1 MIRAQTRLVA
11 DEAMFYAIVPGA
23 DRRGGSRRPAGLV
36 VSLSRIIGGETCDRL
51 DVTLM
56 DVSPNGIGLRS
67 PVPLDRGG
75 IYKLDLRAA
84 DSIYIRINR
93 SRRRFDDTYDVGAR
107 CM

>member
-1 MIRAQTRLVA
+1 MIDTGPRLAA

-23 DRRGGSRRPAGLV
+23 DRRAGSRRPAGLA
-36 VSLSRIIGGETCDRL
+36 VSLSRIIGAEACDRL

-56 DVSPNGIGLRS
+56 DVSAGGIGMRS

-75 IYKLDLRAA
+75 IYKLDLGNA

-93 SRRRFDDTYDVGAR
+93 SRRRFDGMFDVGAT
-107 CM
+107 CA